1 MEIIKRGA
9 EALIYVDYFE
19 GRKVIVKERI
29 KKTYRIPELDF
40 QLRRDRTRREA
51 KLLTEARKAGVP
63 TPQVFYVDEVNS
75 KIYMEYI
82 DGYKLKDIVD
92 FISENEII
100 DIFQAV
106 GENIGRLHSSFIIHG
121 DLTTSNMI
129 LKEGKVYFI
138 DFGLGFFSKRI
149 EDMGVDLN
157 LLREAVKSTH
167 FHFLNL
173 IWENIVIGYKKSFKE
188 WEKVLK
194 KVDEI
199 ERRGRYVER

>member
-1 MEIIKRGA
+1 
-9 EALIYVDYFE
+9 
-19 GRKVIVKERI
+19 
-29 KKTYRIPELDF
+29 
-40 QLRRDRTRREA
+40 
-51 KLLTEARKAGVP
+51 
-63 TPQVFYVDEVNS
+63 
-75 KIYMEYI
+75 
-82 DGYKLKDIVD
+82 LKDIVD

-173 IWENIVIGYKKSFKE
+173 IWENIVIGYIKSFKE